1 MTAPSPVEEPTES
14 EIPAAESATLRPT
27 DESRTSTEPRAEAA
41 VAPSFVEG
49 VPAERLQ
56 ILNELRSMILEGI
69 VYPPLARRRG
79 LEGRVV
85 LSLTID
91 RDGAARVLYIGESS
105 GHSILDRAA
114 AKLVSGLLPLARGPS
129 QPLTVDIPITYRL
142 TR

>member
-1 MTAPSPVEEPTES
+1 
-14 EIPAAESATLRPT
+14 
-27 DESRTSTEPRAEAA
+27 
-41 VAPSFVEG
+41 
-49 VPAERLQ
+49 
-56 ILNELRSMILEGI
+56 MILEGI